1 MAEMVSLSMVEMLDI
16 VKMADV
22 VVVDSRHGGGL
33 WQKWCL

>member
-22 VVVDSRHGGGL
+22 VVVSEDNGCSASE
-33 WQKWCL
+33 